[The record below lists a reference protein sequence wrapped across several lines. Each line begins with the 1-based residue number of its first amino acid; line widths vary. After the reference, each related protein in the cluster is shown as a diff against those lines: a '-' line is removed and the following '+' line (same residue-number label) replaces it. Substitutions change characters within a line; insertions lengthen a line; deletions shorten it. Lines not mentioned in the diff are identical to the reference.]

1 MTGDIGV
8 GELSRQVAQVLT
20 RFERLATRLDES
32 YVSKQL
38 YELYVASTSAAI
50 TDLKV
55 DKIEKSELLIITASV
70 TALELRVKSL
80 ESNLQWIV
88 RLVVAFVVT
97 AILGA
102 VFVASGLHG

>member
-1 MTGDIGV
+1 MAEDISV

-32 YVSKQL
+32 YVSRQL
-38 YELYVASTSAAI
+38 YELYVASANANI
-50 TDLKV
+50 TDLKA
-55 DKIEKSELLIITASV
+55 DKVEKSELIIVTASV
-70 TALELRVKSL
+70 TAIELRVKSL
-80 ESNLQWIV
+80 ENNLQWIV